1 MRSLAAPFAFG
12 IALVLSAVCACNGD
26 DSSSPS
32 GQDGAAPPVCA
43 GPCKPGAMCY
53 AQMTNACNGTYY
65 CWSDSQWHCAPPD
78 SGGPGGMPPDSGE
91 DDGAV
96 ESAAPTDAPA
106 EAVADAS
113 GG

>member
-1 MRSLAAPFAFG
+1 MRSLAAFFAVSL
-12 IALVLSAVCACNGD
+12 ALGALLACNGD

-43 GPCKPGAMCY
+43 VGSCTPGAMCY
-53 AQMTNACNGTYY
+53 AQMSSACNGTYY

-78 SGGPGGMPPDSGE
+78 SGGPGGLPPDGGE
-91 DDGAV
+91 DDGAE